1 MTAPDPGAERSAGT
15 DSTAG
20 GSRSGFGGD
29 SSDAKPKRRWWRRG
43 LRG

>member
-1 MTAPDPGAERSAGT
+1 MTEPEPGAERSAGT

-20 GSRSGFGGD
+20 GSGFGGD
-29 SSDAKPKRRWWRRG
+29 SSDTKPKRRWWRRG